1 MSCPV
6 YTSASICSLS
16 FFSFLPSLSSSLCL
30 LSLPTCLLITPISLT
45 LFYPCFLSPFLTP
58 LPSPGALGRGWV
70 PSYLGPCYLLLEDR
84 QAGRL
89 GAVGDQRPTPHF
101 IVWQTP
107 DPVFCGTKW
116 QLAQQA
122 LGRESG
128 GPRSPGPA
136 GFLRRPAL
144 SIVSPARTA
153 ETLAGSHM
161 ALPLPGP
168 CPEAALTNPRR
179 VWACDGVPTGCQS
192 RESGSLQKVSWRPGL
207 ESRLSHS
214 ALRGLRKVC
223 PLGLLCLRLQ
233 VAQVSLWSCCPG
245 RQGTRGSNNAL
256 PLPSGSVPR
265 TIHLIGYFDYT
276 HLSDEQN

>member
-1 MSCPV
+1 M
-6 YTSASICSLS
+6 
-16 FFSFLPSLSSSLCL
+16 
-30 LSLPTCLLITPISLT
+30 
-45 LFYPCFLSPFLTP
+45 
-58 LPSPGALGRGWV
+58 
-70 PSYLGPCYLLLEDR
+70 LLEDR

-89 GAVGDQRPTPHF
+89 GAVGDQGPTPHF

-107 DPVFCGTKW
+107 DLVFCGTKW

-122 LGRESG
+122 PGSESG
-128 GPRSPGPA
+128 GPWSPGPA
-136 GFLRRPAL
+136 GFLRRAAL

-168 CPEAALTNPRR
+168 CPEAPLTNPRR
-179 VWACDGVPTGCQS
+179 VRACDGVPTGCQS
-192 RESGSLQKVSWRPGL
+192 RESGSLQKAGWRSGL

-214 ALRGLRKVC
+214 APRGLRKVC
-223 PLGLLCLRLQ
+223 PLGPLCLQLQ
-233 VAQVSLWSCCPG
+233 VAQVSLWGCCPG
-245 RQGTRGSNNAL
+245 RQGTRGSINAL

-265 TIHLIGYFDYT
+265 TIHLIGYFHYT